1 MQSAIVLVRLLLFP
15 VRIEFAI
22 LPHFSAMKFL
32 CQQADLSSSLSLVS
46 RAVSGKPSLP
56 ILTNIKLVATAGRVQ
71 LTGFDLSLGIQ
82 TSFGAEVSEG
92 GEIALPAK
100 LLNDIVSR
108 LPSGEITIEQNDSQ
122 NGDGIVV
129 TVKSKTGTYQV
140 RGMDATEFPELPE
153 PEDGEIQHLP
163 IAALIDGLRGALI
176 ACSQDETKP
185 ILTGVNFKLDAEKL
199 EFAATDGHRLGVV
212 ETFLEAE
219 QGGSLELTV
228 PARALRELE
237 KMLGGKQSI
246 AVGASGAIEKIS
258 FSLGEGQ
265 AVFAWETAHGQQQ
278 LITRTIEGNYPDY
291 RALIP
296 SSFGKQVTIDRKQL
310 VSALERI
317 AVLADQHNNLVKFT
331 ISNEHQSLELS
342 VEAQDIGSGKESLTA
357 QVSGDDIEIAF
368 NVRYLL
374 DGLKNI
380 NAQDVAINLNGV
392 LEQVV
397 FSPVGGVKTIYLVM
411 PVQIRS

>member
-1 MQSAIVLVRLLLFP
+1 
-15 VRIEFAI
+15 
-22 LPHFSAMKFL
+22 MKFI

-56 ILTNIKLVATAGRVQ
+56 ILTNIKLVATAGQVQ

-82 TSFGAEVSEG
+82 TSFVAEVNEV

-108 LPSGEITIEQNDSQ
+108 LPSGEMSIEQNDSQ

-140 RGMDATEFPELPE
+140 RGMDATEFPELPA
-153 PEDGEIQHLP
+153 PEESKIQQLP
-163 IAALIDGLRGALI
+163 ITALIDGLRGSLI

-185 ILTGVNFKLDAEKL
+185 ILTGVNFKLEAEKL
-199 EFAATDGHRLGVV
+199 NFAATDGHRLGVV

-219 QGGSLELTV
+219 QGIENALELTV

-237 KMLGGKQSI
+237 KMLGGKQ
-246 AVGASGAIEKIS
+246 AIEKIS

-296 SSFGKQVTIDRKQL
+296 SSFGRQVTIDRKQL

-331 ISNEHQSLELS
+331 ISNEQQSLDLS
-342 VEAQDIGSGKESLTA
+342 VEAQDIGSGRESLTA
-357 QVSGDDIEIAF
+357 QVSGEGIEIAF

-380 NAQDVAINLNGV
+380 NTQDVAINLNGV

-411 PVQIRS
+411 PVQIRN

>member
-1 MQSAIVLVRLLLFP
+1 
-15 VRIEFAI
+15 
-22 LPHFSAMKFL
+22 MKFL
-32 CQQADLSSSLSLVS
+32 CQQADLSASLSLVS

-56 ILTNIKLVATAGRVQ
+56 ILTNIKLVATHGQVQ

-82 TSFGAEVSEG
+82 TSFGAEVSEAG
-92 GEIALPAK
+92 KIALPAK

-108 LPSGEITIEQNDSQ
+108 LPSGEITIEQNESK

-129 TVKSKTGTYQV
+129 TVKSTTGTYQV
-140 RGMDATEFPELPE
+140 RGMDATEYPELPE
-153 PEDGEIQHLP
+153 PADGEIQHLP
-163 IAALIDGLRGALI
+163 ITALIDGLRGALI

-185 ILTGVNFKLDAEKL
+185 ILTGVNFKLEAEKL

-219 QGGSLELTV
+219 QENTLNLTV

-246 AVGASGAIEKIS
+246 EQVS

-265 AVFAWETAHGQQQ
+265 AVFAWETVHGQQQ

-296 SSFGKQVTIDRKQL
+296 SSFGKQVTVDRKQL

-331 ISNEHQSLELS
+331 ISNKSQSLDLS
-342 VEAQDIGSGKESLTA
+342 VEAQDIGSGRESLTA

>member
-1 MQSAIVLVRLLLFP
+1 
-15 VRIEFAI
+15 
-22 LPHFSAMKFL
+22 MKFL

-82 TSFGAEVSEG
+82 TSFGAEVSEA

-129 TVKSKTGTYQV
+129 TVKSQTGTYQV

-163 IAALIDGLRGALI
+163 ITALIDGLRGALI

-185 ILTGVNFKLDAEKL
+185 ILTGVNFKLEAEKL

-219 QGGSLELTV
+219 QGAESTLELTV

-237 KMLGGKQSI
+237 KMLGGKQ
-246 AVGASGAIEKIS
+246 AIEKIS

-331 ISNEHQSLELS
+331 ISNENQSLDLS
-342 VEAQDIGSGKESLTA
+342 VEAQDIGSGRESLTA

-397 FSPVGGVKTIYLVM
+397 FSPVGGAKTIYLVM
-411 PVQIRS
+411 PVQIRG

>member
-1 MQSAIVLVRLLLFP
+1 
-15 VRIEFAI
+15 
-22 LPHFSAMKFL
+22 MKFL

-56 ILTNIKLVATAGRVQ
+56 ILTNIKLVATTGRVQ

-82 TSFGAEVSEG
+82 TSFGAEVSEA

-153 PEDGEIQHLP
+153 PEDSEIQSLP

-185 ILTGVNFKLDAEKL
+185 ILTGVNFKLEAEKL

-219 QGGSLELTV
+219 QGAENALELTV

-246 AVGASGAIEKIS
+246 EKIS

-265 AVFAWETAHGQQQ
+265 AVFAWETPHGQQQ

-331 ISNEHQSLELS
+331 ISNEQQSLELS
-342 VEAQDIGSGKESLTA
+342 VEAQDIGSGRESLTA

>member
-1 MQSAIVLVRLLLFP
+1 LLVRLPLFP
-15 VRIEFAI
+15 VTIELAI
-22 LPHFSAMKFL
+22 LPHLSVMKFL
-32 CQQADLSSSLSLVS
+32 CQQSDLSSSLSLVS

-82 TSFGAEVSEG
+82 TSFEADVSEA

-108 LPSGEITIEQNDSQ
+108 LPSGEMSIEQNDSQ

-153 PEDGEIQHLP
+153 PEDGAIQHLP

-185 ILTGVNFKLDAEKL
+185 ILTGVNFKLEAEKL

-219 QGGSLELTV
+219 QGVESTLELTV

-237 KMLGGKQSI
+237 KMLGGKQS
-246 AVGASGAIEKIS
+246 IEKIS

-331 ISNEHQSLELS
+331 ISNEHQSLDLS
-342 VEAQDIGSGKESLTA
+342 VEAQDIGSGRESLTA
-357 QVSGDDIEIAF
+357 QVSGEDIEIAF

>member
-1 MQSAIVLVRLLLFP
+1 
-15 VRIEFAI
+15 
-22 LPHFSAMKFL
+22 MKFL

-219 QGGSLELTV
+219 QGGPLELTV

-237 KMLGGKQSI
+237 KMLGGKQS
-246 AVGASGAIEKIS
+246 IEKIS

>member
-1 MQSAIVLVRLLLFP
+1 MLARLLLFP
-15 VRIEFAI
+15 VRIESAI
-22 LPHFSAMKFL
+22 LPYFSAMKFL

-82 TSFGAEVSEG
+82 TSFGAEVSEA

-108 LPSGEITIEQNDSQ
+108 LPSGDITIEQNDSQ

-185 ILTGVNFKLDAEKL
+185 ILTGVNFKLEAEKL

-219 QGGSLELTV
+219 QGASTLELTV

-237 KMLGGKQSI
+237 KMLGGKQ
-246 AVGASGAIEKIS
+246 AIEKIS

-331 ISNEHQSLELS
+331 ISNEHQSLDLS
-342 VEAQDIGSGKESLTA
+342 VEAQDIGSGRESLTA

-380 NAQDVAINLNGV
+380 NAQNVAINLNGV

-411 PVQIRS
+411 PVQIRN

>member
-1 MQSAIVLVRLLLFP
+1 
-15 VRIEFAI
+15 
-22 LPHFSAMKFL
+22 MKFL
-32 CQQADLSSSLSLVS
+32 CQQAELSSSLSLVS

-82 TSFGAEVSEG
+82 TSFGAEVSEA

-108 LPSGEITIEQNDSQ
+108 LPSGDITIEQNDSQ

-129 TVKSKTGTYQV
+129 TVKSQTGTYQV

-153 PEDGEIQHLP
+153 PEDGEIQQLP

-185 ILTGVNFKLDAEKL
+185 ILTGVNFKLEAEKL

-219 QGGSLELTV
+219 QGVESALELTV

-237 KMLGGKQSI
+237 KMLGGKQS
-246 AVGASGAIEKIS
+246 IEKIS

-331 ISNEHQSLELS
+331 ISNEHQSLNLS
-342 VEAQDIGSGKESLTA
+342 VEAQDIGSGRESLTA

-397 FSPVGGVKTIYLVM
+397 FSPVGGAKTIYLVM